1 LQSEN
6 QEITEANQSLKL
18 IWDQLYREINVL
30 RQEEE
35 NLKGSISRLELRNK
49 PLGTINMLLEQK
61 IENNREV
68 VELINLFKWLL
79 LDENNISTSELQSLY
94 LFLQNV
100 YFNRMLGVV
109 NTVSNNE
116 IKKRLEQLILNIIDK
131 KKIDIFKP
139 MKGNL
144 S

>member
-1 LQSEN
+1 
-6 QEITEANQSLKL
+6 
-18 IWDQLYREINVL
+18 
-30 RQEEE
+30 
-35 NLKGSISRLELRNK
+35 
-49 PLGTINMLLEQK
+49 MLLEQK